1 MLIASW
7 LQENIYHVSVLADGA
22 PEILPLTLD
31 CHEEFVQ
38 VPDVAQATLPAPEY
52 TGVFGTELSAPL
64 SNGLVGDY
72 DPALCQ
78 QILNIS
84 EAQAKSMIEPNSMA
98 DDIRRK
104 SMSVIVGSIG
114 GH

>member
-1 MLIASW
+1 MLIAVW
-7 LQENIYHVSVLADGA
+7 LQENIYHVSVLVDGA

-38 VPDVAQATLPAPEY
+38 VPDVPQASLSAPEY
-52 TGVFGTELSAPL
+52 MGVFGTELSAPL

-72 DPALCQ
+72 DSAPCQ
-78 QILNIS
+78 QILNIP
-84 EAQAKSMIEPNSMA
+84 EIQAESMIEPNGMA